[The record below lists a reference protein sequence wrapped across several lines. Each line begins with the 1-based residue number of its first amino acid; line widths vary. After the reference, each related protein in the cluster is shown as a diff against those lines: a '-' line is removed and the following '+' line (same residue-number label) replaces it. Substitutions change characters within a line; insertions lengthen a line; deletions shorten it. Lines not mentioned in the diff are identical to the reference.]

1 MVDSSED
8 EIFFIKIFRGRQQ
21 EIAEKQ
27 KQTFNEIHP
36 SCDFPDN
43 ERENCIGK
51 FPNNPLE
58 LASKDK
64 IESLN
69 HITIILKTHFANKKY
84 EK

>member
-1 MVDSSED
+1 MDSSED
-8 EIFFIKIFRGRQQ
+8 EIFFIKIFRRRQQ

-36 SCDFPDN
+36 RSDFPDN
-43 ERENCIGK
+43 ERENCIGE

-58 LASKDK
+58 LASEDE

-69 HITIILKTHFANKKY
+69 HITMILKKHFANKRI
-84 EK
+84 